1 VEIAFDQLIQL
12 QRVDA
17 ERQAISSLLDAIPA
31 KIETIDQAIKSAS
44 DIVGQAKDKL
54 TTNQKKRRDL
64 EGEIKTIKEHLAKF
78 KRQLNDV
85 KTNKEYTALL
95 KEIGEAQHKADKI
108 EEDILNEMIF
118 ADDIEKEI
126 KTANARKTEEERRLQ
141 KEKGAILAE
150 RAQMDERLAALSR
163 EREALRPQ
171 IPPDQLRLYDRV
183 AHKMKGV
190 AMSPVTDDFCSLCQL
205 RIRPQ
210 MLNDIM
216 EMNKVITCEACSRIL
231 YYKKSAD
238 KDVPEEKLDNPDKVD
253 ESSAR

>member
-1 VEIAFDQLIQL
+1 MEIAFHQLIEL

-17 ERQAISSLLDAIPA
+17 ESQAVSSLLDVIPA
-31 KIETIDQAIKSAS
+31 KIEAIDQSIKSAA
-44 DIVGQAKDKL
+44 DIVGQAKGKL
-54 TTNQKKRRDL
+54 SANQKKRRDL
-64 EGEIKTIKEHLAKF
+64 EGEVKTIKEHLAKF

-95 KEIGEAQHKADKI
+95 KEIGEAQRKADKI
-108 EEDILNEMIF
+108 EEDILNEMIS

-126 KTANARKTEEERRLQ
+126 KTANVRKAEEERRLQ
-141 KEKGAILAE
+141 KEKEAILAE
-150 RAQMDERLAALSR
+150 RAQMEKRLAALGR
-163 EREALRPQ
+163 ERETLRPQ
-171 IPPDQLRLYDRV
+171 IPPDQIRLYDRV
-183 AHKMKGV
+183 AKKMKGV

-231 YYKKSAD
+231 YSNKPAD

-253 ESSAR
+253 DSPAR

>member
-1 VEIAFDQLIQL
+1 MEIAFYQLIEL

-17 ERQAISSLLDAIPA
+17 ESQAVSSLLDVIPA
-31 KIETIDQAIKSAS
+31 KIEAIDQSIKSAS

-54 TTNQKKRRDL
+54 SANQKKRRDL
-64 EGEIKTIKEHLAKF
+64 EGEVKTIKEHLAKF

-95 KEIGEAQHKADKI
+95 KEIGEAQRKADKI
-108 EEDILNEMIF
+108 EEDILNEMIS

-126 KTANARKTEEERRLQ
+126 KTANVRKAEEERRLQ
-141 KEKGAILAE
+141 KEKEAILAE
-150 RAQMDERLAALSR
+150 RAQMDKRLAALGR
-163 EREALRPQ
+163 ERETLRPQ
-171 IPPDQLRLYDRV
+171 IPPDQIRLYDRV
-183 AHKMKGV
+183 AKKMKGV

-231 YYKKSAD
+231 YAKKPAD

-253 ESSAR
+253 DSPAR